1 MEKMSTSRQ
10 PPMKVPRL
18 QGVVTRT
25 ESVPLEQVIKVEG
38 KDPHTATPQT
48 SSATSMTKKMN
59 EMKTEMEHHPK
70 GHKTRDL
77 DEIWN
82 VMDKQD
88 FLRLTDTL
96 TLNDVWVQPISVEAQ
111 KGMYASVTFKEIVC
125 GSHIKYRTSTHKMSV
140 DDLLNM
146 LYLSDCLHNDMRG
159 FMRMEFGDWLNEKTA
174 NCIKNKGI
182 DEGSNRAKLCN
193 YIITE
198 DREFSFYP
206 SITHGSF
213 GLFFRKICCHSYQSK
228 DDNKLNNPAIIK
240 CSSTKS
246 SFEYLIEGRLLAIP
260 DDWYTKANPL
270 EFSMVDRGSM
280 DDTSNLPS
288 TQPL

>member
-1 MEKMSTSRQ
+1 MEKMSTFKQ
-10 PPMKVPRL
+10 PPMKTPRL
-18 QGVVTRT
+18 QGQVTRT
-25 ESVPLEQVIKVEG
+25 ESVPLEAVIKEVE
-38 KDPHTATPQT
+38 KDHHTVTPQT
-48 SSATSMTKKMN
+48 SSTTSTIKIQSEMT
-59 EMKTEMEHHPK
+59 TETERHPK
-70 GHKTRDL
+70 GHKSRNL

-82 VMDKQD
+82 IMDKQD
-88 FLRLTDTL
+88 YLRLTDTL
-96 TLNDVWVQPISVEAQ
+96 TLNDVWVQPVSVEPQ
-111 KGMYASVTFKEIVC
+111 KGSYASVTFKEIVY
-125 GSHIKYRTSTHKMSV
+125 GSHIKYRTSSHKMSV

-146 LYLSDCLHNDMRG
+146 LYLCDCLHNDMRG
-159 FMRMEFGDWLNEKTA
+159 FMRLEFGDWLNEKTA

-206 SITHGSF
+206 TITHGSF
-213 GLFFRKICCHSYQSK
+213 GMFFRKTCCHTYPSK
-228 DDNKLNNPAIIK
+228 EENKLKNPAVIK

-260 DDWYTKANPL
+260 DEWYTKANPL

-280 DDTSNLPS
+280 DETSNPPS